1 MSLPPK
7 LRLPPGQQLAA
18 AGKWPAIGELRPAAG
33 GAWQVSIAGE
43 VEHPC
48 QFSLSEL
55 QAMPQTR
62 QMIDIHCVTRWSKLA
77 VEFTGVP
84 LQTLLEQAR
93 PTSAARYVSFV
104 ARSQRGHSTSLPL
117 EEAFGLG
124 ALIAFEANGR
134 RLEEVHGGPIRVIV
148 PGRYFYKSLKWLE
161 RIELLTADRLGYWEA
176 VAGYH
181 NTADPWQEQRYM
193 APGLTRQQM
202 HAVLASRDF
211 SGRDLRSLDARDHDL
226 TGLQARKSLLRDADF
241 RGARLA
247 SACFDQANLSN
258 AHLARADLRGAS
270 FVLADV
276 EGADF
281 SGADLR
287 GANFSGAS
295 FVGVTFFDES
305 SGERLAAVIDRTT
318 LIDPAAVEQLAPS
331 QAAFVSEMLDQDSSG
346 P

>member
-1 MSLPPK
+1 
-7 LRLPPGQQLAA
+7 
-18 AGKWPAIGELRPAAG
+18 
-33 GAWQVSIAGE
+33 
-43 VEHPC
+43 
-48 QFSLSEL
+48 
-55 QAMPQTR
+55 MPQTR
-62 QMIDIHCVTRWSKLA
+62 QVIDIHCVTRWSKLA
-77 VEFTGVP
+77 VEFAGVS
-84 LQTLLEQAR
+84 LQTLLVEAR
-93 PTSAARYVSFV
+93 PTPGARYVSFV

-117 EEAFGLG
+117 KDALELN
-124 ALIAFEANGR
+124 ALIALEADGR
-134 RLEEVHGGPIRVIV
+134 PLDELHGGPIRVVV

-161 RIELLTADRLGYWEA
+161 RIELLAVDRLGYWEA

-193 APGLTRQQM
+193 APGLSRQQM

-211 SGRDLRSLDARDHDL
+211 SGRDLRSLDARDHEL
-226 TGLQARKSLLRDADF
+226 TGLQARESLLRDADL

-258 AHLARADLRGAS
+258 AHFADADLRGAS
-270 FVLADV
+270 FVTADV

-295 FVGVTFFDES
+295 FVGATFFDES
-305 SGERLAAVIDRTT
+305 SGERLAAVIDRST
-318 LIDPAAVEQLAPS
+318 LIEPAAIEQLAPP
-331 QAAFVSEMLDQDSSG
+331 QAAFVSELLAQDGSA